1 VAAGREGLSEAVGQ
15 MPGGLVACSG
25 TTIQRSLSFSRRAA
39 TRRAPARTCRCL
51 RNRQW
56 PPAILLPPLQD
67 GLHKPQQSLNL
78 VVSAEDHRVGLP
90 QLGVE
95 LALPLSPGE
104 DTLLGLE
111 VEEQRG
117 EALNPQPLREALGGV
132 PVATIGRDDW

>member
-1 VAAGREGLSEAVGQ
+1 
-15 MPGGLVACSG
+15 
-25 TTIQRSLSFSRRAA
+25 
-39 TRRAPARTCRCL
+39 
-51 RNRQW
+51 
-56 PPAILLPPLQD
+56 
-67 GLHKPQQSLNL
+67 
-78 VVSAEDHRVGLP
+78 
-90 QLGVE
+90 LGVE